1 MISKNLAMQP
11 ELHLEVAQPGAKVE
25 EFFAS
30 SYGKMQVYAH
40 MLAEQGELRGLIGPR
55 EVPRIWSRHILN
67 CAVAEKFLPLG
78 RNVTVADVGS
88 GAGLPGIVL
97 AIMRPDLQFFL
108 IEPLARRVVWL
119 EEVKKE
125 LGLDNVEILR
135 SRSQDLPGGQKFTA
149 VTSRAVANL
158 KKLVRISGKLVAP
171 RGRMLAIKGERA
183 PLELSAAAAE
193 LRAAKFDSAHIEEVP
208 SLMDDSITRIIM
220 ATKRP

>member
-1 MISKNLAMQP
+1 MQP
-11 ELHLEVAQPGAKVE
+11 ELHLEVAQPGAEVE
-25 EFFAS
+25 AFFGS
-30 SYGKMQVYAH
+30 SYGKMQAYAQ
-40 MLAEQGELRGLIGPR
+40 MLAEQGGLRGLIGPR
-55 EVPRIWSRHILN
+55 ELPRIWPRHILN
-67 CAVAEKFLPLG
+67 CASSEKFLPLG
-78 RNVTVADVGS
+78 RDVTIADVGS

-97 AIMRPDLQFFL
+97 AIMRPDLKFFL

-119 EEVKKE
+119 EEVKQE

-135 SRSQDLPGGQKFTA
+135 SRSQDLPSEQKFSA

-158 KKLVRISGKLVAP
+158 KKLIRISGKLVAP

-183 PLELSAAAAE
+183 PLELSAAEAE
-193 LRAAKFDSAHIEEVP
+193 LRAAKLDNAHIEEVP

>member
-1 MISKNLAMQP
+1 MAEP
-11 ELHLEVAQPGAKVE
+11 DFEVVQPGPKVK
-25 EFFAS
+25 EFFGS
-30 SYGKMQVYAH
+30 SFELMQRYAD
-40 MLAEQGELRGLIGPR
+40 MLADQGELRGLIGPR
-55 EVPRIWSRHILN
+55 ELPRIWPRHLLN
-67 CAVAEKFLPLG
+67 CAAAEKFLPLG
-78 RNVTVADVGS
+78 RNVTIADVGS

-97 AIMRPDLQFFL
+97 AIMRPDLEFFL

-125 LGLDNVEILR
+125 LGLANVEVMR
-135 SRSQDLPGGQKFTA
+135 SRSQDLAAGQQFSA

-171 RGRMLAIKGERA
+171 GGRMLAIKGERA
-183 PLELSAAAAE
+183 PVELAAAQAE
-193 LRAAKFDSAHIEEVP
+193 LRAAKLDLAHIEEVP

>member
-1 MISKNLAMQP
+1 MQP
-11 ELHLEVAQPGAKVE
+11 ELHLEVAQPGAEVE
-25 EFFAS
+25 AFFAS
-30 SYGKMQVYAH
+30 SYEKIQAYAH

-55 EVPRIWSRHILN
+55 ELPRIWPRHILN
-67 CAVAEKFLPLG
+67 CAAAEKFLPLG

-108 IEPLARRVVWL
+108 IEPLARRVIWL
-119 EEVKKE
+119 EEVKQE
-125 LGLDNVEILR
+125 LGLDNVEVLR
-135 SRSQDLPGGQKFTA
+135 SRSQDLPGGQTFTA

-158 KKLVRISGKLVAP
+158 KKRIRIAGKLVAP

-183 PLELSAAAAE
+183 PLELSAAVAE
-193 LRAAKFDSAHIEEVP
+193 LRAANFDSAHIEEVP

-220 ATKRP
+220 ATKLP

>member
-1 MISKNLAMQP
+1 MQP
-11 ELHLEVAQPGAKVE
+11 ELHLEVAQPGAEVAA
-25 EFFAS
+25 FFGS
-30 SYGKMQVYAH
+30 SYGKMQAYAQ

-55 EVPRIWSRHILN
+55 ELPRIWPRHILN
-67 CAVAEKFLPLG
+67 CAAAEKFLPLG
-78 RNVTVADVGS
+78 RDVTIADVGS

-97 AIMRPDLQFFL
+97 AIMRPDLKFFL
-108 IEPLARRVVWL
+108 IEPLARRAVWL
-119 EEVKKE
+119 EEVKQE

-135 SRSQDLPGGQKFTA
+135 SRSQDLPSEQKFSA

-183 PLELSAAAAE
+183 PLELSAAEAE
-193 LRAAKFDSAHIEEVP
+193 LRAAKLDNAHIEEVP
-208 SLMDDSITRIIM
+208 SLMDDSITRIIV